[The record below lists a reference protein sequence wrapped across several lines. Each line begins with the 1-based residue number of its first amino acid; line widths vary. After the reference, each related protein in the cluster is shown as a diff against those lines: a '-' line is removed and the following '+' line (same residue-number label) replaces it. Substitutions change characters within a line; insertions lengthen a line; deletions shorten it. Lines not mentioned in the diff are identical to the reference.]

1 MAAVAASLQVVN
13 RIFFSVD
20 DAKFRN
26 FFLMCNI
33 RYFLYEKGSKGSE
46 KGCFLWLLDRRF
58 KYFPELFCCPL
69 VERIPAF
76 QAEHA
81 FLPLACRLY
90 AF

>member
-46 KGCFLWLLDRRF
+46 KGVLPMAFGPSFQVLSRIV
-58 KYFPELFCCPL
+58 PL
-69 VERIPAF
+69 PVGRAHTSIPG
-76 QAEHA
+76 
-81 FLPLACRLY
+81 
-90 AF
+90 